1 MVYLL
6 LGGDI
11 MKATK
16 NNSPISIDLT
26 EDTKSLLENFCK
38 KKEIDINDLVEN
50 AILEHIEDEM
60 DRSII
65 TTREHEEFVE
75 WKKKKHA

>member
-6 LGGDI
+6 LGGGI

-16 NNSPISIDLT
+16 KKVAISIDLK
-26 EDTKSLLENFCK
+26 EDTKNLLEAFCK
-38 KKEIDINDLVEN
+38 EKGINISDLVEE

-60 DRSII
+60 DRLII
-65 TTREHEEFVE
+65 TTREHEECIE

>member
-6 LGGDI
+6 LGGGI

-16 NNSPISIDLT
+16 NKVAISIDLK
-26 EDTKSLLENFCK
+26 EDTKNLLETFCK
-38 KKEIDINDLVEN
+38 EKGINISDLVEE

-60 DRSII
+60 DRLII
-65 TTREHEEFVE
+65 TTREHEECIE